1 MLSFFLKNSVLTFY
15 VKIKWNVKML
25 SYKKKYFTFST
36 ICVEL
41 LLAGGLDLADAEVL
55 PLTIAGAE
63 ATFKPSF
70 FFFAAFCGESSAL
83 RFSPT
88 SFAFIFFAFA

>member
-1 MLSFFLKNSVLTFY
+1 
-15 VKIKWNVKML
+15 ML

-70 FFFAAFCGESSAL
+70 FFFAGFCGESSAL